1 MGKKRYGIERQSERE
16 REGEREESDA
26 GWGPVWVCRPRTKLT
41 IFI

>member
-16 REGEREESDA
+16 RQEREESDA